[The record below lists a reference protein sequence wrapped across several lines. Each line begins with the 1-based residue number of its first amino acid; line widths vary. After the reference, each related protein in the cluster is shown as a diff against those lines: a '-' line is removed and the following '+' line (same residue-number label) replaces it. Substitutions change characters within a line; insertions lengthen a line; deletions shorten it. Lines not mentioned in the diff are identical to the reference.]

1 MADKK
6 FDVEKYLSEAGVID
20 AAHEEKSDAPK
31 THKRRRVSA
40 VKSDDALPFSLR
52 LSKRSQKRVSEIR
65 IALSKLPEYEGNI
78 PSKNEAINYAIEN
91 VKLN

>member
-1 MADKK
+1 MGLFKK
-6 FDVEKYLSEAGVID
+6 RDLRESGLIEPVR
-20 AAHEEKSDAPK
+20 EEKNEALE
-31 THKRRRVSA
+31 THSRVSA
-40 VKSDDALPFSLR
+40 VKSDDSLPFSLR

-91 VKLN
+91 VKIN

>member
-1 MADKK
+1 MGLFKTKDLRK
-6 FDVEKYLSEAGVID
+6 SGVTEP
-20 AAHEEKSDAPK
+20 AREEKNEASE
-31 THKRRRVSA
+31 THRRRRVPA
-40 VKSDDALPFSLR
+40 VKSDDIAPFSLR

>member
-1 MADKK
+1 MGLFKK
-6 FDVEKYLSEAGVID
+6 RDLRESGLVEPAR
-20 AAHEEKSDAPK
+20 EEKNEALE
-31 THKRRRVSA
+31 THSRVSA

-52 LSKRSQKRVSEIR
+52 LTKRSQKRVSEIR